1 MFDGQFGTRHA
12 GSQGNKCNGIDSIF
26 EVDEATKM
34 AGNVSDDGSASP
46 DEEDRNDKCNVAIG
60 ESLKNAQH

>member
-1 MFDGQFGTRHA
+1 
-12 GSQGNKCNGIDSIF
+12 
-26 EVDEATKM
+26 M

-60 ESLKNAQH
+60 ESLKTGTALGLQPFFARI